1 VLSYLRTYMGF
12 QSVFLVF
19 VISLGLAIL
28 FLRSSDLGFER
39 VNQFSLGTSNLL
51 NVQFPLL
58 LYRVFCGLTT
68 WSTIFFLLFDRVG
81 LKIDVLTRGVVH
93 TLHLKHATRFSVFT
107 VWSWVLQGLYFLL
120 ACLCTLS
127 VPSKHNTVLL
137 FTLPKPLLILTQIL
151 FEVSFAIAYLVTVVV
166 TFVLIPGTRSRN
178 MPTDNFFQFLPVLFH
193 NANVLFMLGEVLLNN
208 VTIEVNHLPFVVLYG
223 SCYVV
228 FSWFWFHYKG
238 VFYYFF
244 MDYDAPHAW
253 LWFICLLI
261 AVAIF
266 YFIGYFISIA
276 TKMNNVLARVGVVL
290 FSFSILCVRDTHK
303 KNKN

>member
-1 VLSYLRTYMGF
+1 MLSYLRTYMGF